1 MAARKMM
8 PGTPRTTRAPPA
20 SKYLRPAIEFSRS
33 IYKGNTAGE
42 PEMLVVSP
50 ALRVDAGH
58 SLAEAAASRL
68 SAQGGEYCTG
78 TTWR

>member
-8 PGTPRTTRAPPA
+8 PGALRTARAPPA
-20 SKYLRPAIEFSRS
+20 SKYLKLAIEFSRS
-33 IYKGNTAGE
+33 IYKGNTAEE
-42 PEMLVVSP
+42 PEMLVVGP

-68 SAQGGEYCTG
+68 SA
-78 TTWR
+78 